1 MRNHRGNGASSRMEQ
16 RRNKADHVL
25 NWMIGII
32 SLLILAIGC
41 IILIVVFNTSN
52 QPAAAP
58 KSGAS
63 SSQTASSDS
72 SSQQSQ
78 SSSSSS
84 SDAQSS
90 QSSSSSDQVSND
102 SSASSSSSSS
112 TPADSSHQTSYDI
125 GTPDWNAQVKA
136 ISDATGIG
144 VDGMTVH
151 WLGNG
156 GSPNS
161 SLARVSPKSDQ
172 GSVFVVH
179 LTYSNGKWQADHV
192 QKPQ

>member
-1 MRNHRGNGASSRMEQ
+1 MEQ

-41 IILIVVFNTSN
+41 IILIVVFNTSD
-52 QPAAAP
+52 QSATAS
-58 KSGAS
+58 KSGVS

-72 SSQQSQ
+72 SSQQRQ
-78 SSSSSS
+78 SSSASS
-84 SDAQSS
+84 SDAQGS
-90 QSSSSSDQVSND
+90 QSSSSSDQDQVSNESSAA
-102 SSASSSSSSS
+102 SSASSSS
-112 TPADSSHQTSYDI
+112 PADSSHQTSYDI

-144 VDGMTVH
+144 VDTMTIH

-192 QKPQ
+192 QKPAQ